1 MQMNTEIVMTKLIL
15 RNVSLELEDY
25 EIVSKFA
32 RENGLGGKGFSA
44 ALRFIIRTFDR
55 NERVKITEAGL
66 TALGETEKIE
76 VIQPEI

>member
-1 MQMNTEIVMTKLIL
+1 MAKLIL
-15 RNVSLELEDY
+15 RNVSLEKEDY
-25 EIVSKFA
+25 EIVHRVAEK
-32 RENGLGGKGFSA
+32 NGFGAKGFSA

-66 TALGETEKIE
+66 AALGEKVQDE

>member
-1 MQMNTEIVMTKLIL
+1 MSKLIL
-15 RNVSLELEDY
+15 RNVSLELKDY

-32 RENGLGGKGFSA
+32 KENGLGGKGFSA

-66 TALGETEKIE
+66 AALGEKVQDE